1 MNIKNVLIAFAVL
14 GLFLIIGCSNPSDK
28 YIVTKDENGKLIAQ
42 KIPENG
48 VIEKVE
54 EKVPTITELVVKDK
68 GFSKFTNALKAA
80 GLYDMLNEEE
90 GNYTIFAP
98 INNAFQGLPKGLEEQ
113 LMLPENKEQLI
124 NILQYH
130 IIPSRITKKDIV
142 KAINEGR
149 GSIPLKTLAG
159 NRLTAA
165 LKGGNVFL
173 IDETGNGGRLITTD
187 LEALNGFVN
196 TIENIMMPKK

>member
-1 MNIKNVLIAFAVL
+1 MKNVLTAFALL
-14 GLFLIIGCSNPSDK
+14 GLFLTIGCGNPSDQ

-48 VIEKVE
+48 VIEEVE
-54 EKVPTITELVVKDK
+54 EKMPTITEFVAKDK
-68 GFSKFTNALKAA
+68 GFSKFTNALKVA
-80 GLYDMLNEEE
+80 GLYDMLNEAE

-98 INNAFQGLPKGLEEQ
+98 INNAFDGLPKGVEEQ
-113 LMLPENKEQLI
+113 LLLPENKEQLVH
-124 NILQYH
+124 ILQYH
-130 IIPSRITKKDIV
+130 IIPSRITKEDIV
-142 KAINEGR
+142 TAINEGR

-159 NRLTAA
+159 NQLTAS

-173 IDETGNGGRLITTD
+173 IDEQGNGGRLITTD

-196 TIENIMMPKK
+196 TIENVMMPKK